1 MVVAAIR
8 RGEGELFMLV
18 SKIRTNKSRVIA
30 GAIAAAAVAVP
41 LYTSLTT
48 AGTAAESTAAPRCL
62 AWFGNMADGN
72 CLSYSNGSGATIGT
86 PQVGFGENGFGIYTG
101 PMLPARSITQPI
113 G

>member
-1 MVVAAIR
+1 
-8 RGEGELFMLV
+8 MLV

-41 LYTSLTT
+41 LYAATTS
-48 AGTAAESTAAPRCL
+48 ADVASESTAAPRCL
-62 AWFGNMADGN
+62 AWFGNAEDGN

-86 PQVGFGENGFGIYTG
+86 PQVGFGVGSYPGFGFTTG
-101 PMLPARSITQPI
+101 PLMPGTTINQPI

>member
-8 RGEGELFMLV
+8 RGEGELYMLV
-18 SKIRTNKSRVIA
+18 GKIRTNKTRLIA
-30 GAIAAAAVAVP
+30 GAIAAAAVSVP

-48 AGTAAESTAAPRCL
+48 ADTATESVAAPRCL

-86 PQVGFGENGFGIYTG
+86 PQVGFGENGFGFSTG
-101 PMLPARSITQPI
+101 PLMPGTTISQPI

>member
-8 RGEGELFMLV
+8 RGEGELYMLV
-18 SKIRTNKSRVIA
+18 GKIRTNKTRVIA
-30 GAIAAAAVAVP
+30 GAIAAAAVAIL

-48 AGTAAESTAAPRCL
+48 ADTATESTAAPRCL
-62 AWFGNMADGN
+62 AWFGNIDDGQ

-86 PQVGFGENGFGIYTG
+86 PQFGLGNGGVYVNTA
-101 PMLPARSITQPI
+101 PLLPGTSITRPI